1 MARTVSRKR
10 KKTIQIDPLISFRY
24 DNTDYQ
30 IDTEQRKVYRNWVAV
45 ESARQFMIMTAWSS
59 TVR

>member
-10 KKTIQIDPLISFRY
+10 KKKAPSDPLISFRY

-45 ESARQFMIMTAWSS
+45 ESARQFMIMSAWS
-59 TVR
+59 TTAQ